1 MENNQPPRPNNHLA
15 LAIISTILCC
25 LITGIVSIIYSTQVN
40 TKYDA
45 GDYEGA
51 VQASKNAKLWGLI
64 GIFGAAIVT
73 ILIIILSLLGVA
85 IPIIS
90 SGAGY

>member
-1 MENNQPPRPNNHLA
+1 MEANQPRPNNHLA

-40 TKYDA
+40 SKYDA

-51 VQASKNAKLWGLI
+51 VAASKNAKLWGLI
-64 GIFGAAIVT
+64 GIGMGVVIAIAYFAFFGIAIF
-73 ILIIILSLLGVA
+73 
-85 IPIIS
+85 
-90 SGAGY
+90 SGLASGNNF

>member
-45 GDYEGA
+45 GDYDGA
-51 VQASKNAKLWGLI
+51 MQASKNAKTWALVGI
-64 GIFGAAIVT
+64 IAGAVGVIIYFAIFGFAILGSAA
-73 ILIIILSLLGVA
+73 
-85 IPIIS
+85 
-90 SGAGY
+90 SGY

>member
-15 LAIISTILCC
+15 LAIVSTILCC

-45 GDYEGA
+45 GDYDGA
-51 VQASKNAKLWGLI
+51 MQASKNAKTWALVGI
-64 GIFGAAIVT
+64 IAGAVFAIIYFAIFGFAILGSAA
-73 ILIIILSLLGVA
+73 
-85 IPIIS
+85 
-90 SGAGY
+90 SGY

>member
-1 MENNQPPRPNNHLA
+1 MEANQPRPNNHLA

-25 LITGIVSIIYSTQVN
+25 MITGIVSIIYSTQVN

-51 VQASKNAKLWGLI
+51 VTASKNAKLWGLI
-64 GIFGAAIVT
+64 GIGVSLIGWVLYFIFFGIAIF
-73 ILIIILSLLGVA
+73 
-85 IPIIS
+85 
-90 SGAGY
+90 SGMSQSAF

>member
-1 MENNQPPRPNNHLA
+1 MEANQPRPSNHLA

-25 LITGIVSIIYSTQVN
+25 MITGIVSIIYSTQVN

-51 VQASKNAKLWGLI
+51 VAASKNAKLWGLI
-64 GIFGAAIVT
+64 GIGVSLVGWVLYFVFFGIAIF
-73 ILIIILSLLGVA
+73 
-85 IPIIS
+85 
-90 SGAGY
+90 SGMSQGAF

>member
-1 MENNQPPRPNNHLA
+1 MEANQPRPNNHLA

-51 VQASKNAKLWGLI
+51 MAASKNAKLWGLI
-64 GIFGAAIVT
+64 GIIG
-73 ILIIILSLLGVA
+73 GVA
-85 IPIIS
+85 VWIVMFLIYGVALFS
-90 SGAGY
+90 VLGANGNF

>member
-15 LAIISTILCC
+15 LAIVSTILCC

-51 VQASKNAKLWGLI
+51 VQASKNAKTWALVGIITGVVI
-64 GIFGAAIVT
+64 GVIYFAIFGFAI
-73 ILIIILSLLGVA
+73 IGGVA
-85 IPIIS
+85 
-90 SGAGY
+90 SGY

>member
-1 MENNQPPRPNNHLA
+1 MEANQPRPNNHLA

-45 GDYEGA
+45 GDYAGA
-51 VQASKNAKLWGLI
+51 EAASKNAKLWALI
-64 GIFGAAIVT
+64 GI
-73 ILIIILSLLGVA
+73 
-85 IPIIS
+85 
-90 SGAGY
+90 GAGVIFLIGYFAIFGIAIFSGISESGF